1 MVCLSC
7 ILEFFKRILKPKAV
21 RRSTLI
27 TAGLLILLFVIE
39 SGLNFWIRSGLR
51 SSLVADTARGYK
63 IDSKVS
69 WLGLGDI
76 FRGRVNHIRVNVRN
90 CSLNELRYSKL
101 LIDSQGFR
109 FNLPVFL
116 KEKRLEI
123 IEMRKTQIN
132 GVIDE
137 QALNDYLSLRYPEYQ
152 STLKIKPGGLILS
165 GSAHILNKIIPV
177 KLEGD
182 LRVISE
188 KRLRFYPT
196 RLLIANSNISGSL
209 LRIVSEQVPL
219 EFGIMEGWPLIINDF
234 ILEEKKIKVA
244 MEESKT

>member
-1 MVCLSC
+1 MLGQD
-7 ILEFFKRILKPKAV
+7 FTNRALKPENIRRVIKGIAV
-21 RRSTLI
+21 VF
-27 TAGLLILLFVIE
+27 LILLGLE

-76 FRGRVNHIRVNVRN
+76 FRGQVNQIRINARN

-101 LIDSQGFR
+101 IIDSQGFR

-137 QALNDYLSLRYPEYQ
+137 RALNDYLSLRYPEYQ

-234 ILEEKKIKVA
+234 ILEEKKIKVT